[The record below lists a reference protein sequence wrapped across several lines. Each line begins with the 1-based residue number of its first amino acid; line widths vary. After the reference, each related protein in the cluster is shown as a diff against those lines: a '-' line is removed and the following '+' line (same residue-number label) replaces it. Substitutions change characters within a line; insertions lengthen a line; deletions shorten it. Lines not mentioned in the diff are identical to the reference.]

1 MGISPYFLSKD
12 IPLRRDILLLTNE
25 SIRLLLQTE
34 LASFV
39 VLWSLATR
47 EKVE

>member
-1 MGISPYFLSKD
+1 MTF
-12 IPLRRDILLLTNE
+12 IPLC
-25 SIRLLLQTE
+25 LLLQIE
-34 LASFV
+34 LTSFV